1 MYSVIRAVYLLAG
14 LVSADSRL
22 GSGQSVFRSAALVWM
37 VWNILMLRAAVMRR
51 GTRVRPTLNTM
62 DLVQDVHSPL
72 YRLLVSL
79 VSSSF
84 IVGIIGGTKT
94 RRQRS
99 SLNM

>member
-1 MYSVIRAVYLLAG
+1 MYSAVRVVYLLAG
-14 LVSADSRL
+14 LQSADSRL

-84 IVGIIGGTKT
+84 IVGISGGTKT